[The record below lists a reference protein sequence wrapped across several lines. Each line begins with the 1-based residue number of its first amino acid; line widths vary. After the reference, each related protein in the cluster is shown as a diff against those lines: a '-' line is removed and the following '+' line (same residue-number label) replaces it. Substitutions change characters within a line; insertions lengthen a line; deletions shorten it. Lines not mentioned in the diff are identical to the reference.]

1 MPDTGSNIL
10 ITTNDNTA
18 VLATDYGTSG
28 TGLSLAHVQIFKV
41 SYGDDASTT
50 RVSES
55 DPLPISI
62 YGTDGTTLNIQG
74 SVGCSGNFNVVTP
87 SGSFLQIGGSTFSTT
102 SVGITGTI
110 QGISGGVPVG
120 VTGTVNVRNTS
131 FGIFG
136 ISGATAIGITGG
148 RYLNYNNDSVRVYG
162 DVGLSGGLGLVAA
175 TDSIAVWGSDLG
187 DKVLTRLYASDG
199 TTLGYSGDALKVAI
213 TNSGVTFEVTISP
226 SVGITNAGPEGL
238 MIRGT
243 GNTADYPVLIQGTLA
258 NGAVEISATENVP
271 VSVNNTVTI
280 DDTDIIA
287 SLESSSKPIVSN
299 LLSIKTSANVISTIN
314 DKLSNGSIQTK
325 VSEIT
330 RPATVISGK
339 KTANTSPSQLTTQQ
353 TLLKVGVHIK
363 APFTNTDTVYIG
375 GKNIL
380 TSQSDAYPLDPG
392 ESIFMECDS
401 VSKIYTRTDRDTQV
415 VFFIAS

>member
-18 VLATDYGTSG
+18 VLATDYATSG
-28 TGLSLAHVQIFKV
+28 TGLSLAHVQLFKV
-41 SYGDDASTT
+41 SFGDDTTTT
-50 RVSES
+50 RVSQS

-87 SGSFLQIGGSTFSTT
+87 SGTFLQIAGTTFTSTL
-102 SVGITGTI
+102 VGMTGTI
-110 QGISGGVPVG
+110 QGISGGRPVG
-120 VTGTVNVRNTS
+120 VTGHVNILNS
-131 FGIFG
+131 SLAIFG
-136 ISGATAIGITGG
+136 VSGATAIGVTGG
-148 RYLNYNNDSVRVYG
+148 RRLSYTTDSVMVYG

-175 TDSIAVWGSDLG
+175 TDSISVWGSDLG

-226 SVGITNAGPEGL
+226 TVGITNAGPAGL
-238 MIRGT
+238 MVRGT

-280 DDTDIIA
+280 DDSDLIS

-299 LLSIKTSANVISTIN
+299 LLSIKTNTNVISTIN
-314 DKLSNGSIQTK
+314 DKLSSGSVQTK
-325 VSEIT
+325 ITEIT
-330 RPATVISGK
+330 RPTSVISGR
-339 KTANTSPSQLTTQQ
+339 KTATTTPSQLSTQTT
-353 TLLKVGVHIK
+353 TIKVGVHIK
-363 APFTNTDTVYIG
+363 APSTNTDIVYVG
-375 GKNIL
+375 GRNIL
-380 TSQSDAYPLDPG
+380 TSQLDAYPLDPG
-392 ESIFMECDS
+392 ESIFIECDS
-401 VSKIYTRTDRDTQV
+401 VSKIFARTDRETQTIH
-415 VFFIAS
+415 FIAS